1 MTNNIEQA
9 TYQQR
14 SFTKQEITQ
23 RNNVLRQFHKRL
35 VKERFVNSQSS
46 AYYSSQNSKF
56 VIPGILITGISSVI
70 SFMGSSDLLSSTAKS
85 GIAIGVGVFTVGATV
100 LQSISGSFGFQSRTE
115 AFQKAA
121 DSYDTLITKV
131 EFEISNPNEDFNEF
145 CNDLE
150 TAILDIKNN
159 CKYFPPLFIYKLW
172 EANKK
177 QETELDKMISDAESN
192 SFDKPGNSQSNKH
205 LNTVNDTIIPIDN
218 IIQPQQSQQPQQSHQ
233 PQNKQPQNKQQL
245 DTDSFLVHI
254 TNDND

>member
-1 MTNNIEQA
+1 MPGDIQDSQKRT
-9 TYQQR
+9 
-14 SFTKQEITQ
+14 FTKQEITQ

-35 VKERFVNSQSS
+35 VKERFVNSQAS

-56 VIPGILITGISSVI
+56 VIPGILITGVSSII
-70 SFMGSSDLLSSTAKS
+70 SFMGSSDLLTPTAKS
-85 GIAIGVGVFTVGATV
+85 GVAIGVGIFTVGATI
-100 LQSISGSFGFQSRTE
+100 LQSISSSFGFQSRTE

-150 TAILDIKNN
+150 TTILDIKNN

-177 QETELDKMISDAESN
+177 QETELDKMISDSESN
-192 SFDKPGNSQSNKH
+192 SLEKH
-205 LNTVNDTIIPIDN
+205 TVIQIDN
-218 IIQPQQSQQPQQSHQ
+218 IPPPQP
-233 PQNKQPQNKQQL
+233 KQPKQQQ
-245 DTDSFLVHI
+245 TQSNQSIDSELIHI
-254 TNDND
+254 ANDND